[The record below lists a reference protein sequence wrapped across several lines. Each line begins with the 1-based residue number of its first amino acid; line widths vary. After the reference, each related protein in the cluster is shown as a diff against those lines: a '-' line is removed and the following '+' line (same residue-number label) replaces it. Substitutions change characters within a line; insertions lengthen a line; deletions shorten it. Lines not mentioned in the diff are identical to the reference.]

1 MEKQYDTDLRDLLAS
16 NRAMSWLCTRAG
28 GRPSEFDEKMARTMI
43 SSAVQSDTSTD
54 EWLRAS
60 LECLRDPRMFGYSID
75 TLARYVR
82 CSSELLDQIA
92 SDPSQVSVN
101 ENTGSSARLRDL
113 PYCLMACTRSSSAHR
128 ALC

>member
-16 NRAMSWLCTRAG
+16 NRAMRWLCTRAG
-28 GRPSEFDEKMARTMI
+28 GRPSEVDEKMARTMI

-60 LECLRDPRMFGYSID
+60 LECLRDPRMFRYSID

-82 CSSELLDQIA
+82 CSSEPLDQIA

-101 ENTGSSARLRDL
+101 EKYRIVGPIARLAVL
-113 PYCLMACTRSSSAHR
+113 LNGVH
-128 ALC
+128 